1 MGRWLKCLLQPKVI
15 GSVGLVSILALS
27 VGDVLGH
34 SGGTNAAGCHTN
46 RRTGD
51 YHCHTPK
58 ASVPDR
64 VNYCHVINGEYRC
77 GYARSTCNTLVNRF
91 GGYCARK

>member
-1 MGRWLKCLLQPKVI
+1 MNEKAERDGRLLKIVLDGKHPI
-15 GSVGLVSILALS
+15 TEA
-27 VGDVLGH
+27 GDVLGH

-58 ASVPDR
+58 APVPGR
-64 VNYCHVINGEYRC
+64 VNYCHVINGEHRC
-77 GYARSTCNTLVNRF
+77 GYARSTCNSLVNQF
-91 GGYCARK
+91 GGYCTRE